1 MLFTQTGLGSTQL
14 TNVGDMMEIDWLEDF
29 LALSAAGVFAKA
41 ADARNISQSAFTRRI
56 KNLEYWIGT
65 PLFDRSVHPVVLTQ
79 AGQAFRP
86 VAHDMINTL
95 STARAEA
102 KGLVRREGE
111 VLDFVALHTLA
122 ISYFPGWITSIG
134 KTLGPIKSRVV
145 AENFSGCVEAIL
157 SGSSDFMLCYH
168 HPTVPMIADDARYPS
183 MKIAEDRMVAVS
195 AAAPDGSARYRLDS
209 EEPFPL
215 LSYTR
220 DSFLGK
226 MTNLILERTGLRDRC
241 VFQYENS
248 VCEALKAASL
258 EGMGVAW
265 LPMAAAERELNEGR
279 LVKISDDGSE
289 NPISIHL
296 YRSMERSRSDVERF
310 WSYMSS
316 MH

>member
-1 MLFTQTGLGSTQL
+1 
-14 TNVGDMMEIDWLEDF
+14 
-29 LALSAAGVFAKA
+29 
-41 ADARNISQSAFTRRI
+41 
-56 KNLEYWIGT
+56 
-65 PLFDRSVHPVVLTQ
+65 VLTP

-86 VAHDMINTL
+86 VAHDLINTL

-122 ISYFPGWITSIG
+122 ISYFPTWITHIG
-134 KTLGPIKSRVV
+134 ETLGPIKSRVV

-168 HPTVPMIADDARYPS
+168 HPTVPMITDDARYPS

-195 AAAPDGSARYRLDS
+195 VAEADGSARFNLDGK
-209 EEPFPL
+209 EPFPL

-226 MTNLILERTGLRDRC
+226 MTNLILERTGLRENC
-241 VFQYENS
+241 HFHYENS
-248 VCEALKAASL
+248 VCEALKSASL

-265 LPMAAAERELNEGR
+265 LPLVAVERELGEGR
-279 LVKISDDGSE
+279 LIRISDERCE
-289 NPISIHL
+289 NPMSIHL
-296 YRSMERSRSDVERF
+296 YRSMERSRSEVERF

-316 MH
+316 TR

>member
-1 MLFTQTGLGSTQL
+1 
-14 TNVGDMMEIDWLEDF
+14 MEIDWLEDF
-29 LALSAAGVFAKA
+29 LALSSAGVFAKA

-65 PLFDRSVHPVVLTQ
+65 PLFDRSVHPVVLTA
-79 AGQAFRP
+79 AGVGFRP
-86 VAHDMINTL
+86 VAHEMINTL

-111 VLDFVALHTLA
+111 VLEFVALHTLA
-122 ISYFPGWITSIG
+122 ISYFPKWICRIG
-134 KTLGPIKSRVV
+134 EAVGPIKSRVV

-168 HPTVPMIADDARYPS
+168 HPTVPMITDDARYPS
-183 MKIAEDRMVAVS
+183 MKIAEDQMVAVS
-195 AAAPDGSARYRLDS
+195 GVSSDGGVLFDLQADL
-209 EEPFPL
+209 FPL
-215 LSYTR
+215 LSYTS

-226 MTNLILERTGLRDRC
+226 MTALILERTGLNTRAEFR
-241 VFQYENS
+241 YENS
-248 VCEALKAASL
+248 VGEALKAACL

-265 LPMAAAERELNEGR
+265 LPRVAIEQELADGK
-279 LVKISDDGSE
+279 LVKISTPESE

-310 WSYMSS
+310 WSFVSS
-316 MH
+316 MNGRG